1 MTAYWNPHLKSSK
14 NAQQRWASGCSGQ
27 EVAILGAGRLLDV
40 AVDPLSQSFK
50 RLWLIDADPLS
61 VPSWRS
67 STAPVRWD
75 LADLSGVLKLW
86 TKTIEATTGS
96 WETFLKTIEALPRP
110 KAAYFPV
117 QADGV
122 VSLNLLTQIP
132 VVRQDILEEI
142 LLARFG
148 KTFVQTREP
157 QWLRAFSNG
166 ARWLVE
172 QHLEFW
178 AKSRAE
184 NILIISDLEYLSYGL
199 DPFPQHG
206 APTSGRW
213 DGEWHAEQGIRYTL
227 DPALFGLDLDKQLPP
242 AYSLAWK
249 ESWLWHIAPLGLENK
264 LHGTVH
270 RVGCLAWIR
279 K

>member
-1 MTAYWNPHLKSSK
+1 M
-14 NAQQRWASGCSGQ
+14 
-27 EVAILGAGRLLDV
+27 

-67 STAPVRWD
+67 ITAPVRWD

-110 KAAYFPV
+110 EAAYFPV

-122 VSLNLLTQIP
+122 VSLNLLGQIP
-132 VVRQDILEEI
+132 VVWQDILEVI

-166 ARWLVE
+166 VRWLVE
-172 QHLEFW
+172 QHLELLT
-178 AKSRAE
+178 KSRAE

-199 DPFPQHG
+199 DPFPPPRG
-206 APTSGRW
+206 MLRLDSK
-213 DGEWHAEQGIRYTL
+213 IRR
-227 DPALFGLDLDKQLPP
+227 PACSCLKLMRAVFDQKP
-242 AYSLAWK
+242 A
-249 ESWLWHIAPLGLENK
+249 
-264 LHGTVH
+264 
-270 RVGCLAWIR
+270 
-279 K
+279 